1 MHPPAAEPGTKLIV
15 LNGPSSSGK
24 SSIAAAVQGLS
35 TVPAVH
41 IGADLMRCLVP
52 QRHLPYVPW
61 PELDG
66 GKHLAFAQAVH
77 RSASAFFEEGFTVV
91 LDHGLYPPQWLRSC
105 CEVLAAHRP
114 LLVHV
119 TCPPDELARREA
131 GRGDRPAG
139 LAQQLAPRI
148 HRHGICDIALD
159 SSQAPP
165 KMLAA
170 QLLAQYDA
178 LPRDAMALILETQA
192 WRRMYEP

>member
-1 MHPPAAEPGTKLIV
+1 MHPTTAEPGAKLIV

-24 SSIAAAVQGLS
+24 SSIAAAVQSLS
-35 TVPAVH
+35 TVPALH

-61 PELDG
+61 PKLDG
-66 GKHLAFAQAVH
+66 GVHLAFAQAVH
-77 RSASAFFEEGFTVV
+77 RSAAAFFEEGFTVV

-105 CEVLAAHRP
+105 CEVLAAYRP
-114 LLVHV
+114 LLVHL
-119 TCPPDELARREA
+119 TCPQDELARRE
-131 GRGDRPAG
+131 GRRGDRPAG

-148 HRHGICDIALD
+148 HRHGICDITLD
-159 SSQAPP
+159 SSQASP

-178 LPRDAMALILETQA
+178 LARDAMARILETHA
-192 WRRMYEP
+192 WMRLYEP